1 MVLILYVFKFE
12 TRFRAKMAKTAP
24 KEVLVKKKIKDGL
37 TKERM
42 LQIIITDPS
51 FTFRLAERDSGLQS
65 DI

>member
-1 MVLILYVFKFE
+1 
-12 TRFRAKMAKTAP
+12 MAKTAP

-51 FTFRLAERDSGLQS
+51 FTFRLAERDSGLPS